1 MKGWA
6 KIKQASAYAGISP
19 RTMRTWLKQ
28 DLRHARLPSGTIL
41 ISYDAIDEFI
51 SKYEEQQNA
60 VDRIVAE
67 LEKELS

>member
-1 MKGWA
+1 MEGWA
-6 KIKQASAYAGISP
+6 KVKAAAAYACVSP
-19 RTMRTWLKQ
+19 RTIRRWLKQ

-41 ISYDAIDEFI
+41 ISYDAVDEFI

-60 VDRIVAE
+60 ADLIVAE